1 LNATF
6 LLGIIM
12 NDTTLKFV
20 TLTCSLRAGSFNA
33 AIAHALPELAP
44 VGTTFESLGSP
55 GAFPHYSSDTE
66 AEGFP
71 AAVLAMAE
79 LIASADGL
87 IIITPEYNHSIPGV
101 LKNALDWLS
110 RVSPQPIAG
119 KPVLIQSA
127 SPGKLG
133 GVRAQMHLRQIL
145 NYFDARVLNKPE
157 AIIGD
162 VGEKV
167 INGELT
173 DENTRSFLS
182 RQLAAFA
189 NFAAK

>member
-1 LNATF
+1 MKAS
-6 LLGIIM
+6 
-12 NDTTLKFV
+12 LKFV

-33 AIAHALPELAP
+33 AIAAALPELAP
-44 VGTTFESLGSP
+44 EGTTFEHLGSP
-55 GAFPHYSSDTE
+55 GLFPHYSSDIE
-66 AEGFP
+66 AQGFP
-71 AAVLAMAE
+71 AEVLAMADAI
-79 LIASADGL
+79 LQADGL

-133 GVRAQMHLRQIL
+133 GVRAQIHLRQIL
-145 NYFDARVLNKPE
+145 DYFDARILNKPE

-162 VGEKV
+162 VSEKV
-167 INGELT
+167 IHGVLT
-173 DENTRSFLS
+173 DESTRQFLS
-182 RQLAAFA
+182 RQLLAFRD
-189 NFAAK
+189 FAQQ